1 MAITIAG
8 CKRAMSLEEE
18 LMLLDPNH
26 FKRARLDVC
35 LHGPEDYPSPRTSC
49 ASEAGAAYAVGGGW
63 SATESGRR
71 RIHQDMDD
79 DSEADEEMQLPADK
93 RLRQMLAAAAGN
105 SDVLGGSTSASS
117 IGGNAAVTA
126 ENNAEG
132 EAQARGWAETVVL
145 ALHGSP
151 SVEEAKRRCSE
162 VLGDFG
168 AEVRQAAIREADTQ
182 SGRSVQE
189 TTTCKK
195 NLYADGLDYA
205 EENDDSRPQ
214 VSLQRL
220 QHSNSVLWRAV
231 RHLAKR
237 CSRFEA
243 EVAAPREDISALR
256 EQLAQSQE
264 AQRRL
269 AHSNEV
275 LQSHLRVHLDA
286 CRGGLGVL

>member
-189 TTTCKK
+189 
-195 NLYADGLDYA
+195 
-205 EENDDSRPQ
+205 NDDSRPQ

>member
-1 MAITIAG
+1 
-8 CKRAMSLEEE
+8 
-18 LMLLDPNH
+18 MLLDPNH
-26 FKRARLDVC
+26 FKRARLDAS

-49 ASEAGAAYAVGGGW
+49 ASEAGVAHAVGGGW

-93 RLRQMLAAAAGN
+93 RLRQMLVAAARN
-105 SDVLGGSTSASS
+105 SDVLGDSPSASS
-117 IGGNAAVTA
+117 IGGNAAVAA

-168 AEVRQAAIREADTQ
+168 AEVRKAAIREADAQ
-182 SGRSVQE
+182 SARSVQE
-189 TTTCKK
+189 
-195 NLYADGLDYA
+195 
-205 EENDDSRPQ
+205 NDDTRPQ
-214 VSLQRL
+214 DSLQRL

-243 EVAAPREDISALR
+243 EVSAPREDISALR
-256 EQLAQSQE
+256 NQLEQSQE

-275 LQSHLRVHLDA
+275 LQGHLRLHLDA
-286 CRGGLGVL
+286 CRGGLGVH